1 MTYAQDEFIPEGA
14 ELEENPEYPTAFG
27 ITFTP
32 KVSGVICAVLGV
44 AAAAYLGI
52 NFVKPAWEVYQEA
65 QTTKNAKQEE
75 IDLREEQL
83 DQAPLLEAELQQA
96 QAQRQQVLNLFA
108 NERTL
113 DTLLLDLNRFIESR
127 QGQLVNYQPIEEKPV
142 PIEDGSYGSGVNGK
156 LKRQSVEVTVEGGFD
171 ATRSILR
178 NIEQL
183 QSLLVVKDLTSN
195 VAENQVLVY
204 ENGRLVPQGQPKLET
219 SFRLDAL
226 LPLSEEELA
235 KAAQEAAEEAAGE
248 EGAEGQE

>member
-1 MTYAQDEFIPEGA
+1 MTYAQNEFIPEGA
-14 ELEENPEYPTAFG
+14 EANENPEYPTAFG

-44 AAAAYLGI
+44 AAAAYLGV
-52 NFVKPAWEVYQEA
+52 NFVKPAWEEYQTA
-65 QTTKNAKQEE
+65 QTTRDERQLE
-75 IDLREEQL
+75 IRQRKTQLEQA
-83 DQAPLLEAELQQA
+83 QALEVELEQA

-127 QGQLVNYQPIEEKPV
+127 QGQLVNYEPIEEKPT

-156 LKRQSVEVTVEGGFD
+156 LKRQSVQVTVEGGFD
-171 ATRSILR
+171 STQSILR

-183 QSLLVVKDLTSN
+183 QSLLVVKELSSN
-195 VAENQVLVY
+195 IAENQVLVY
-204 ENGRLVPQGQPKLET
+204 RNGTLVPEAPPKLET

-235 KAAQEAAEEAAGE
+235 AQTAAQQADEQEEE
-248 EGAEGQE
+248 E